1 MGQAS
6 CCCKQFHC
14 RYASGCRSSGRGQR
28 ARAQKKRFISLSAG
42 PTCRRGFSCSA
53 SAPPWPF
60 AQQIPGNRLW
70 PGRRHSAADVHGKG
84 IHESQSVRSFDRSVT
99 RKTALNAPMKR
110 NMATRTSRF
119 GRPRYFEGC
128 SLPPGLPPSAFCSAA
143 RWEWQRYAAS
153 RYADTFAILRKM
165 SEGRHSGP
173 AEEAPFGKRQKTMR
187 RWFLQG
193 HSGRIL
199 FYDKECRKSQQLSP
213 R

>member
-1 MGQAS
+1 MPPGTDRADED
-6 CCCKQFHC
+6 
-14 RYASGCRSSGRGQR
+14 REPEPRRSVS
-28 ARAQKKRFISLSAG
+28 SLSA
-42 PTCRRGFSCSA
+42 PAPLAEEGFPAALQLLPGRSHSRC
-53 SAPPWPF
+53 
-60 AQQIPGNRLW
+60 PGNRLW

-84 IHESQSVRSFDRSVT
+84 IHESQSVRSFGRSLA

-153 RYADTFAILRKM
+153 RYADTFTILRKM

-187 RWFLQG
+187 RWLLQG